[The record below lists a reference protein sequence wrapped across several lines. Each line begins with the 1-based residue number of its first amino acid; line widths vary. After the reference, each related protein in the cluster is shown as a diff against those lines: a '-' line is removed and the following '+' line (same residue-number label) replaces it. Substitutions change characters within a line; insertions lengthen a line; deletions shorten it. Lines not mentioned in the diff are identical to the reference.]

1 MIAGRVWGIVL
12 AAGESR
18 RFGSHKLLAPF
29 QGHPLAWHAFT
40 AAAQAVERGLLE
52 GAVAVCARE
61 DTAVEAMAVAAH
73 LKTTT
78 SPDPTMAA
86 SLRCG
91 LSFLAEQLE
100 PPDAALIF
108 LADQPLMLPGQIDA
122 VLAAAAG
129 SSALVCRPRYQA
141 TPDAPGHPVFLR
153 RAAWSMADALEGDQ
167 GFGELIASGRLS
179 LKICELPGACPDID
193 TPADL
198 TTLEALD

>member
-1 MIAGRVWGIVL
+1 MAAGRVWGIVL

-29 QGHPLAWHAFT
+29 RGHPLAWHAFT
-40 AAAQAVERGLLE
+40 AAAQAVERGWLE
-52 GAVAVCARE
+52 GVVVVCARE
-61 DTAVEAMAVAAH
+61 DAAVEAMAVAAR
-73 LKTTT
+73 LRTTAN
-78 SPDPTMAA
+78 PDPTMAA

-91 LSFLAEQLE
+91 LSFLAEQPE

-108 LADQPLMLPGQIDA
+108 LADQPLIQPDQIHA
-122 VLAAAAG
+122 VLAAAAH
-129 SSALVCRPRYQA
+129 SSALACRPRYLA

-153 RAAWSMADALEGDQ
+153 RAAWSLAEALEGDQ

>member
-1 MIAGRVWGIVL
+1 MTVGRVWGVVL

-29 QGHPLAWHAFT
+29 RGHPLAWHAFT
-40 AAAQAVERGLLE
+40 ATARAVERGLLE
-52 GAVAVCARE
+52 GAVVVCARE
-61 DTAVEAMAVAAH
+61 DAAVEAMAVAAH
-73 LKTTT
+73 LRTTT
-78 SPDPTMAA
+78 SPDPTLAA

-91 LSFLAEQLE
+91 LLFVAEQLE

-108 LADQPLMLPGQIDA
+108 LADQPLLLPAQIDA

-129 SSALVCRPRYQA
+129 SSALACRPRYQA

-153 RAAWSMADALEGDQ
+153 RAAWNLADALAGDQ
-167 GFGELIASGRLS
+167 GFRELIASGRLT
-179 LKICELPGACPDID
+179 LEICELPGACPDID

>member
-1 MIAGRVWGIVL
+1 MTAGRVWGIVL

-29 QGHPLAWHAFT
+29 RKHPLAWHAFT
-40 AAAQAVERGLLE
+40 AAAQAVDRGGLE
-52 GAVAVCARE
+52 AAVVVCAPE
-61 DTAVEAMAVAAH
+61 DAAVEAMAVAAR

-78 SPDPTMAA
+78 SPDTTMAA

-108 LADQPLMLPGQIDA
+108 LADQPLLLPTQIDA
-122 VLAAAAG
+122 VLAAAAR
-129 SSALVCRPRYQA
+129 SSAQACRPRYQA

-153 RAAWSMADALEGDQ
+153 RAAWGIAETLAGDQ
-167 GFGELIASGRLS
+167 GFRELIASGRLS
-179 LKICELPGACPDID
+179 LEICELPGACPDID

-198 TTLEALD
+198 TTLEAVD

>member
-1 MIAGRVWGIVL
+1 MMVERVWGIVL
-12 AAGESR
+12 AAGESQ

-29 QGHPLAWHAFT
+29 RGHPLAWHGFT
-40 AAAQAVERGLLE
+40 TASQAVERGWLE
-52 GAVAVCARE
+52 GVVVVCAGG
-61 DTAVEAMAVAAH
+61 DTAVEAMAVAAR

-78 SPDPTMAA
+78 SPDPAMAA

-91 LSFLAEQLE
+91 LSFLAEQPG

-108 LADQPLMLPGQIDA
+108 LADQPLIQPGQIDA
-122 VLAAAAG
+122 VLATAAG
-129 SSALVCRPRYQA
+129 SAALACRPRYQA

-153 RAAWSMADALEGDQ
+153 RAAWSMAEGLEGDQ

-179 LKICELPGACPDID
+179 LEICELPGACPDID